1 MSMSLL
7 VVLLAAS
14 TTPAPAAATTPAP
27 AATNEAGKLFDK
39 ARAAFKAN
47 NFAEACPAFEQSY
60 TLEPALGTLLNLGA
74 CLEKQGHFASA
85 WIRYNDAVSWSL
97 RTHEVDREEYARKL
111 SNAVKP
117 KVSWLA
123 ISASEDVDLKL
134 DGQTVRVTPTPIS
147 LPIDP
152 GLHALVAEKPGYE
165 KWSANVEIVQPG
177 TTNTQK
183 IPQLKPATLSATTP
197 PPPPMPVAEA
207 AKMEPAPWTPPPAPP
222 IDLTPSPDLTVSKH
236 TPQTASSTRG
246 AGIALIVGGSVLA
259 VAGAVGLGWS
269 GATYGALQ
277 AQRINVL
284 PPSTYVS
291 RADYEALKWAYPVSW
306 VGVGVGVAS
315 IITGSVLAAK
325 KQPVTLTPSVGPNGA
340 SMTLSGQF

>member
-1 MSMSLL
+1 MTMSLM
-7 VVLLAAS
+7 VLLMAGVAPAS
-14 TTPAPAAATTPAP
+14 STAPAPPTPAPSA
-27 AATNEAGKLFDK
+27 EAGKLFDK

-60 TLEPALGTLLNLGA
+60 VLEPALGTLLNLGA
-74 CLEKQGHFASA
+74 CLEKQGRFASA
-85 WIRYNDAVSWSL
+85 WIRYNDAVSWAL
-97 RTHEVDREEYARKL
+97 RTHEVDREEFARKL

-123 ISASEDVDLKL
+123 VSASEDVDLKL
-134 DGQTVRVTPTPIS
+134 DTQTVRVTPTPIS

-183 IPQLKPATLSATTP
+183 IPQLKPLTLSAVTP
-197 PPPPMPVAEA
+197 PPPPMPVAEV
-207 AKMEPAPWTPPPAPP
+207 KMEPTPWTAPPAPP
-222 IDLTPSPDLTVSKH
+222 IDLTPSPDLSVAKKA
-236 TPQTASSTRG
+236 PAAGSTRG
-246 AGIALIVGGSVLA
+246 AGIALIVTGSLVT

-269 GATYGALQ
+269 SATYSALQ

-284 PPSTYVS
+284 PPASYVS
-291 RADYEALKWAYPVSW
+291 KADYEAIKWVYPASW
-306 VGVGVGVAS
+306 VGVGVGAAA
-315 IITGSVLAAK
+315 IITGAVLAAK
-325 KQPVTLTPSVGPNGA
+325 KPAAVTLSPSVGPNGA
-340 SMTLSGQF
+340 AMTLSGQF